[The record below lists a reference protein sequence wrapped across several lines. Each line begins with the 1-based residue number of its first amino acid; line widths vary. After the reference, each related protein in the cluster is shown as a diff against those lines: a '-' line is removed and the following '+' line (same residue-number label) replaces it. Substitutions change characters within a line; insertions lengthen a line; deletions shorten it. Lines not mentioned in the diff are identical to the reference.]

1 VSIEVVVG
9 GGRSMAGDGAAK
21 RQRRRLGRGRWAG
34 PELWSYPG
42 ETGRKKEVARWEAGG
57 GGKPVARKI
66 TGKKKAT
73 VTHFP

>member
-1 VSIEVVVG
+1 LVDKRGSG
-9 GGRSMAGDGAAK
+9 GLIAFV
-21 RQRRRLGRGRWAG
+21 RRRKKPRVARWAG